1 MKKNTKII
9 IGLSSTILCGA
20 LVIGGVVTL
29 NNYLNDEK
37 NNINID
43 EINGYKKI
51 VFNSDEE
58 KEIDEV
64 YYTKDKT
71 FIYKID
77 LEPNEANNYD
87 FVFSSSSENIKVVEN
102 SDGISCSLEVLTQFN
117 EEAFLNITD
126 LITNKSLSVELE
138 YSNFQE
144 EKVEMV
150 ICYYF
155 DNVEDVDKRIVIND
169 KVGQE
174 VDLTNFKNDYSNYI
188 FEKVNGFKNELCTF
202 KLEENCVINFYYV
215 TEGYSLICE
224 YYKDGIIDDSLTS
237 ISNFPKDKKI
247 YISSFVK
254 QISGYNYDGAN
265 YSDSFIL
272 SGDTT
277 LKFYYSKIDD
287 VPDIPDDPD
296 VPDIPDYDYTV
307 SGNASGTY
315 EIKDNAVLGVVS
327 GSFTVYGYTGNVY
340 LSFSSSFDKFE
351 STIFSVKDGLSNSFS
366 NQTMTSGGSGSSG
379 FAGGAFNTSGGQIY
393 VFSSDGEKLG
403 SFTYYL
409 TNITEQ
415 VKVTGSANGEY
426 EINSSGASGTL
437 NGSFIVSGYSG
448 KVYLSFSSNLDIN
461 NCSVV
466 EVSDGKNNNI
476 VNQFMT
482 SGGSGSS
489 GFAGGAFNTSGGQ
502 IYVFSSN
509 STLIGSISYT
519 MENVTEE
526 ISVSGSANGT
536 YIAGNTGASGNITGY
551 FIVKGYG
558 GGVYVSFSSKFDKD
572 DSTRLSVE
580 KGVKYEFEN
589 ETMTSGGSG
598 SSGFAGGAFNTSGG
612 QIYVYDLAGNKL
624 GSFSY
629 TMSKKV

>member
-20 LVIGGVVTL
+20 IVIGGVATL
-29 NNYLNDEK
+29 NNYLNDDT

-43 EINGYKKI
+43 NINGYKKI
-51 VFNSDEE
+51 VFNSNEE

-87 FVFSSSSENIKVVEN
+87 FVFSSSSENVKVVEN
-102 SDGISCSLEVLTQFN
+102 TDGISCSIEVLTQFN
-117 EEAFLNITD
+117 DEVFLNIKD

-138 YSNFQE
+138 YSNFEE
-144 EKVEMV
+144 EKVEMIV
-150 ICYYF
+150 CYYF
-155 DNVEDVDKRIVIND
+155 DNIEDVEKRIVIND

-174 VDLTNFKNDYSNYI
+174 VNLNDFKNDYNNYI
-188 FEKVNGFKNELCTF
+188 FEKVSGFKNELCNF
-202 KLEENCVINFYYV
+202 KLEESCVINFYYI
-215 TEGYSLICE
+215 TEGYSLTCE
-224 YYKDGIIDDSLTS
+224 YYKDGVVDYSLTS
-237 ISNFPKDKKI
+237 ITNFSKDKKI

-254 QISGYNYDGAN
+254 QISGYHYDGAN

-272 SGDTT
+272 SEDTV
-277 LKFYYSKIDD
+277 LKLYYSKVND
-287 VPDIPDDPD
+287 VPDIPED
-296 VPDIPDYDYTV
+296 PDIPTSDFSVNGDGY
-307 SGNASGTY
+307 GTY
-315 EIKDNAVLGVVS
+315 EMKDNSVIGNIS

-340 LSFSSSFDKFE
+340 LSFSSSFNKLE
-351 STIFSVKDGLSNSFS
+351 STIFSVKDGLSNSYS
-366 NQTMTSGGSGSSG
+366 NQSMTTGGSGSSG
-379 FAGGAFNTSGGQIY
+379 FAGGAFNTNGGQIY

-415 VKVTGSANGEY
+415 VKVTGSANGQY
-426 EINSSGASGTL
+426 EIHSSGSIGTI

-466 EVSDGKNNNI
+466 EVIDGKNNNI
-476 VNQFMT
+476 VNQSMT
-482 SGGSGSS
+482 TGGSGSS
-489 GFAGGAFNTSGGQ
+489 GFAGGAFNTNGGL

-509 STLIGSISYT
+509 STLIGTISYT

-536 YIAGNTGASGNITGY
+536 YIAGNAGASGNITGY
-551 FIVKGYG
+551 FVVEGYG
-558 GGVYVSFSSKFDKD
+558 GGVYVSFSSIFDKE
-572 DSTRLSVE
+572 DSTRLNVT

-598 SSGFAGGAFNTSGG
+598 SSGFAGGAFNTVGG
-612 QIYVYDLAGNKL
+612 NIYVYDLVGNKL